1 MNRQYGTSST
11 RCNLAALAL
20 VAHMTFFSG
29 QMRLISVALFQVIT
43 WCPWT
48 SAAPYPERTVTIAVP
63 YAAGGGIDVVTRMLA
78 QRLNERLGQ
87 PFVVENRLGAGG
99 VIASAYV
106 AKAANDGYTLL
117 MASDAQL
124 AIQVSLRKTLA
135 YDPTADYAPIAIV
148 GSTPFALL
156 VSPSLPVTS
165 VGDLIKLAKAKP
177 SELTYGSSGIGGT
190 PHLVTEMF
198 MSMSNTKMRQIP
210 YKGTAQALSDVV
222 AGRVNVI
229 FSGLTGVVPL
239 LREGKLRALG
249 VSSQSRIG
257 ILPNVPTIAEAGI
270 PGFDAVGF
278 VMLVAPA
285 GTSKDITTKL
295 YNELKAV
302 VMAPDIRQKYESI
315 GYVAEQSPPPDELQ
329 NFIKRQIERWGD
341 VVERAGLRHSQ

>member
-1 MNRQYGTSST
+1 
-11 RCNLAALAL
+11 
-20 VAHMTFFSG
+20 
-29 QMRLISVALFQVIT
+29 MRLILIALFQVIA
-43 WCPWT
+43 WCSWAT
-48 SAAPYPERTVTIAVP
+48 AASYPERTVAVVVP

-99 VIASAYV
+99 VIASTSV

-135 YDPTADYAPIAIV
+135 YDPTVDFAPIAIV

-156 VSPSLPVTS
+156 VRPSLPVTS

-177 SELTYGSSGIGGT
+177 GELTYGSSGIGGT

-198 MSMSNTKMRQIP
+198 MSMSNTTMRQIP
-210 YKGTAQALSDVV
+210 YKGTAQALSDVI
-222 AGRVNVI
+222 AGRVDFI

-239 LREGKLRALG
+239 LRDGRLRALG
-249 VSSQSRIG
+249 VSSPSRVG
-257 ILPNVPTIAEAGI
+257 ILPDVPTVAEAGI

-285 GTSKDITTKL
+285 GAPKDITTKL
-295 YNELKAV
+295 YNELNAI

-315 GYVAEQSPPPDELQ
+315 GYITQQSPPPDELQ
-329 NFIKRQIERWGD
+329 NFIKRQIKRWGD